1 MTISTN
7 PTTKQNKK
15 LSRSKIIEKL
25 RDILEPWASNTQA
38 LANLA
43 EDTNLTY
50 QLGLDSVAILQVI
63 LETENCFSINID
75 DNQLEFRTFSKAENL
90 IDLIEKEL
98 NATD

>member
-1 MTISTN
+1 M
-7 PTTKQNKK
+7 
-15 LSRSKIIEKL
+15 
-25 RDILEPWASNTQA
+25 
-38 LANLA
+38 ANLA